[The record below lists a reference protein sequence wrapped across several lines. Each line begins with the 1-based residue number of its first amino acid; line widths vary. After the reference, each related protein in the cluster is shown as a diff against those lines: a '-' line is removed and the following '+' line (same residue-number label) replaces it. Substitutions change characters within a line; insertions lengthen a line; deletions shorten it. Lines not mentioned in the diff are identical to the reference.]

1 MPKKPSPSKPATSAK
16 RRGRENSTTSSP
28 AKKPRILGDGHLD
41 SRTAA
46 ARKRLGLKQWQME
59 GVPDVTANI
68 VRACGSVGV
77 AIQALA
83 QDDSE
88 DARSFTDTYQKL
100 SGSDRK
106 RLRLEE
112 IFTASGLS
120 ARRFVE
126 VVTGAFMQQ
135 CQDVTKMMVA
145 VAQPK
150 VIQATIKAATDQVP
164 ITAYDPILECHKV
177 VGYTN
182 GDTKAMEIF
191 HKATGFLP
199 TPKGANTTINLNQL
213 NQTANMGGG
222 DDDDDSPGDLQS
234 MDEYLIELQDVIRP
248 PKALS
253 APVENVIPA
262 SFPDVEYVDAEV

>member
-1 MPKKPSPSKPATSAK
+1 M
-16 RRGRENSTTSSP
+16 
-28 AKKPRILGDGHLD
+28 
-41 SRTAA
+41 A
-46 ARKRLGLKQWQME
+46 ARKRLGLKPGATDGFPDLTARIKA
-59 GVPDVTANI
+59 GV
-68 VRACGSVGV
+68 GSIAK
-77 AIQALA
+77 AIEVLSE
-83 QDDSE
+83 DDSWE
-88 DARSFTDTYQKL
+88 SRAFMERYCSVPI
-100 SGSDRK
+100 SDRS
-106 RLRLEE
+106 RLKLEE
-112 IFTASGLS
+112 FVAAADITP
-120 ARRFVE
+120 RRFVE
-126 VVTGAFMQQ
+126 LVTGALMQQ
-135 CQDVTKMMVA
+135 CQDITKMMVA

-164 ITAYDPILECHKV
+164 ITAYDPELECMRV

-213 NQTANMGGG
+213 NQTANVNGED
-222 DDDDDSPGDLQS
+222 DDDDDSLGDLQS

-248 PKALS
+248 PKSLS